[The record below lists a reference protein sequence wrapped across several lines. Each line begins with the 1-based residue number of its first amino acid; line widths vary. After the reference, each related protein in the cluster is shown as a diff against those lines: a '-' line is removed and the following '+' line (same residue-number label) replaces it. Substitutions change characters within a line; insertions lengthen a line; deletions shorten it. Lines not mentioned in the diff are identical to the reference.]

1 MGKLR
6 SLGAV
11 LEDARRESP
20 SEFDWLA
27 NFEKV
32 GHFRAFAMDKLLIA
46 LQIIVALG
54 ILNVWILRSCKP
66 TPFRG
71 GAAQSLREEFSAYG
85 LPLWFMRVIGGLKVI
100 CALALVV
107 AVWDHQFARPA
118 AIGLGLLM
126 VGAFAMHLKLK
137 DPFQKSLP
145 SLVVLA
151 MCLAIAFL

>member
-54 ILNVWILRSCKP
+54 ILNVWILRSGKP

-71 GAAQSLREEFSAYG
+71 GRR
-85 LPLWFMRVIGGLKVI
+85 RV
-100 CALALVV
+100 
-107 AVWDHQFARPA
+107 FARNFRLTGSRC
-118 AIGLGLLM
+118 GLCG
-126 VGAFAMHLKLK
+126 
-137 DPFQKSLP
+137 
-145 SLVVLA
+145 
-151 MCLAIAFL
+151 

>member
-54 ILNVWILRSCKP
+54 ILNVWILRSGKP

-107 AVWDHQFARPA
+107 AIWDHQFARPA
-118 AIGLGLLM
+118 AIGLGCLM
-126 VGAFAMHLKLK
+126 VGAFAMHIKLK
-137 DPFQKSLP
+137 DPLQKSLP

-151 MCLAIAFL
+151 MCVAIALL